1 MKTARTAL
9 VIFLVFIT
17 AVSNANDTL
26 IKFAQPLATAPLW
39 NYKGGGTNLDAVAW
53 KIAGYAEPGWLLN
66 RAAPLGFGTLPTNP
80 VTLPRNFVIPLDNTA
95 GGGGTPNRYPTLYF
109 RKAVTIVNPAI
120 YSNFQIRVKFDD
132 AIVVWV
138 NGVEA
143 FRRNI
148 AAAPTYATLASA
160 AIGNETA
167 EVYTGII
174 PTSLFVAGN
183 NIIAVEI
190 HQSALTSGDLYF
202 DMELTG
208 LNAVSVIRGPILQVG
223 GQTGITIMWRTD
235 EPTNSRVTFGTTY
248 GTYTNTVDSATV
260 TTDHSV
266 RLSGLTPD
274 TKYYY
279 TIGSTT
285 TTLQSDVLCN
295 FLTLPPAN
303 TTRKLRFV
311 AFGDCGDG
319 SANQVA
325 VKNAFRTY
333 MGSND
338 VDAMLLLGD
347 NTYNWGLN
355 NEFQTYFF
363 NPYKDD
369 ILKYYKLYPAPGNH
383 DYGENN
389 TLPVT
394 GNRNNPYF
402 QSFTVPTA
410 GELGGVASGTESFYS
425 YDIGDVHFLSLDS
438 YGTESGSFAT
448 KLYDTTSP
456 QTLWVKADLA
466 ANTKRWTI
474 AYWHH
479 APYTKI
485 GLNSDTDAELIAIRE
500 RFIRILERYGVDL
513 VVCGHSHGHERSFL
527 LKNFYKVNPADP
539 NTTETNF
546 VKATHTADSSSALY
560 NNVTPNSCAY
570 TYNSGQYN
578 HGTVYVVSGTAGRWG
593 HSTAGGY
600 PHNAMYYSS
609 NAFGGVFYIE
619 VDSNRLDAKY
629 VTTIAIGTPTPVV
642 RDSFTIFKDVKKFT
656 TYTVAL
662 NSTLNIQ
669 SSWKGTYN
677 WFTGGTT
684 IPNLSSNRSFTVP
697 TNTPGTYRYVV
708 KDFSN
713 NTCLKDSFEVVVS
726 STLPVSLTSFTA
738 TLNNNKVILKW
749 ATSMEQNNK
758 HFTIERSTDG
768 INFNFLTR
776 VNSAGNSNSSVNY
789 QAFDY
794 SPVDGINYYRL
805 SQTDIDDRTS
815 YNDIKSI
822 SYKSKYSFTS
832 SLSYLSNG
840 IKISINSS
848 KNDNIRLRIFDF
860 MGREVIKDIFYM
872 SPGTINKSYTLAKGS
887 YIIQLSNSNNETIN
901 NKIIIK

>member
-1 MKTARTAL
+1 MKTFYTAL
-9 VIFLVFIT
+9 TVFFVFIT
-17 AVSNANDTL
+17 GTINANDTL
-26 IKFAQPLATAPLW
+26 IKFAQPLASAPLW
-39 NYKGGGTNLDAVAW
+39 SYKGGGTNLDAVAW
-53 KIAGYAEPGWLLN
+53 KIAGYGEPSWLTL
-66 RAAPLGFGTLPTNP
+66 RPAPFGFGTTPTKN
-80 VTLPRNFVIPLDNTA
+80 TTIPLDNTA
-95 GGGGTPNRYPTLYF
+95 GGGGTPNRFPTLYF
-109 RKAVTIVNPAI
+109 RKSINIANPAI
-120 YSNFQIRVKFDD
+120 YSNFQIRAKYDD
-132 AIVVWV
+132 GIVVWV
-138 NGVEA
+138 NGVEV
-143 FRRNI
+143 FRKNI
-148 AAAPTYATLASA
+148 TAAPAYATLASV
-160 AIGNETA
+160 AIGNDIA

-174 PTSLFVAGN
+174 STSLFVPGN
-183 NIIAVEI
+183 NVVAVEI
-190 HQSALTSGDLYF
+190 HQSSLASSDLFF

-208 LNAVSVIRGPILQVG
+208 LNAINVIRGPILQVG

-248 GTYTNTVDSATV
+248 GSYTNTVDSATV
-260 TTDHSV
+260 TTEHVV

-285 TTLQSDVLCN
+285 TTLQNDILCN

-325 VKNAFRTY
+325 VKNAFKTY
-333 MGSND
+333 IGSNE

-355 NEFQTYFF
+355 TEYQTLFF
-363 NPYKDD
+363 DPYKDD
-369 ILKYYKLYPAPGNH
+369 ILKNYKLYPAPGNH

-389 TLPVT
+389 TLPFT

-402 QSFTVPTA
+402 ESFSVPTA

-448 KLYDTTSP
+448 KMYDTTSP

-485 GLNSDTDAELIAIRE
+485 GLNSDTDAELIAVRE

-513 VVCGHSHGHERSFL
+513 IVCGHSHGHERSYL
-527 LKNFYKVNPADP
+527 LKSFYKVNPGDP

-546 VKATHTADSSSALY
+546 VKAIHTADSSSALY
-560 NNVTPNSCAY
+560 NNVTANSCAY

-578 HGTVYVVSGTAGRWG
+578 HGTVYVVSGTAGRFG
-593 HSTAGGY
+593 HGTTSGY

-656 TYTVAL
+656 TYTVGV

-684 IPNLSSNRSFTVP
+684 VPNLSTNRSFTVP

-713 NTCLKDSFEVVVS
+713 NTCLLDSFEVVVS
-726 STLPVSLTSFTA
+726 SVLSVSLTSFTA
-738 TLNNNKVILKW
+738 TLNNSKVILSW
-749 ATSMEQNNK
+749 ATSTEQNNR
-758 HFTIERSTDG
+758 HFTVEKSTDG

-776 VNSAGNSNSSVNY
+776 VNSAGNSSSPVNY

-805 SQTDIDDRTS
+805 SQTDIDNRTT
-815 YNDIKSI
+815 YFDIRSI
-822 SYKSKYSFTS
+822 SYKSKNSFSS

-860 MGREVIKDIFYM
+860 MGREVTKEIFNINT
-872 SPGTINKSYTLAKGS
+872 GTTNKSYTLAKGT
-887 YIIQLSNSNNETIN
+887 YILRLSNSNNETIT
-901 NKIIIK
+901 NKINIK